1 MATLLLRKRFWM
13 LVTCNIAVSY
23 YLGNIDGVVVFSKQ

>member
-1 MATLLLRKRFWM
+1 M
-13 LVTCNIAVSY
+13 LITCSIAVSY